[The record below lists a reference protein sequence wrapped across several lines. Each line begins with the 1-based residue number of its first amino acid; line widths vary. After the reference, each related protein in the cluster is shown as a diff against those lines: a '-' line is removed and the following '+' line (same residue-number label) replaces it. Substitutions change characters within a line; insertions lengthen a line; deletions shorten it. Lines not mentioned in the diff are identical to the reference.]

1 MAKRYLKIPVFFSL
15 IILLFGCRNIQAVGL
30 ITLGNFYFYNNRM
43 QEADYCYLSA
53 LKTGCYRDIVVY
65 NLGTVCFHLGESRA
79 AMEVWEDFESEGR
92 TYLDYCFF
100 YNRGLLKY
108 ESGNYSD
115 AFEDFKEALTV
126 NPKGREAKFAV
137 EAALERISSHSAEN
151 DTENSRSVRHEDP
164 PEAATLRIFDY
175 VKQNEV
181 FKWEF
186 QESQNSPEPRDW

>member
-1 MAKRYLKIPVFFSL
+1 
-15 IILLFGCRNIQAVGL
+15 
-30 ITLGNFYFYNNRM
+30 
-43 QEADYCYLSA
+43 
-53 LKTGCYRDIVVY
+53 
-65 NLGTVCFHLGESRA
+65 
-79 AMEVWEDFESEGR
+79 MEIWEDFESEGR

-151 DTENSRSVRHEDP
+151 DTENFMNFSFKIHVL
-164 PEAATLRIFDY
+164 ARIL
-175 VKQNEV
+175 
-181 FKWEF
+181 
-186 QESQNSPEPRDW
+186 